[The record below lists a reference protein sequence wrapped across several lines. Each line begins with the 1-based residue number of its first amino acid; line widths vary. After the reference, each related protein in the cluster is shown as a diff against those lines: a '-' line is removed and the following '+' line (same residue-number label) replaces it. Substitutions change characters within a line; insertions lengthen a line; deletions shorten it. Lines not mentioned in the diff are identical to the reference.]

1 MAQHVEID
9 YVPAGPTISRF
20 HLSDSFFR
28 VLIGPLGSAKTTAC
42 CMEVWRRIA
51 GQAANAKG
59 VRRSR
64 WLMVRSTYTDGS
76 VQCIEC
82 DLVLDSHLV
91 IETTEQTA

>member
-1 MAQHVEID
+1 MVQHVEID
-9 YVPAGPTISRF
+9 YAPAGPTIAQF
-20 HLSDSFFR
+20 HHSDSFFR

-42 CMEVWRRIA
+42 CMEVWRRVIA
-51 GQAANAKG
+51 QAANAKN

-91 IETTEQTA
+91 VEVTDQAS